1 MSRLTRSLLLSLSIL
16 VASCASEFAVKTG
29 VDLAPDAGIYL
40 LDPPPSLVADNWQQV
55 LEVRHGDEQH
65 TLLAQLSL
73 NSETGINLAVMT
85 AQGMPIF
92 QLEKAPLGPIKSEKM
107 LPISAVDPRYILAD
121 IMLVHW
127 PVTVLNSQLYGLNLV
142 EQGSTRRL
150 YQGEQLISEIRY
162 LDGATELVNFQ
173 RDYKIKFQRVN

>member
-1 MSRLTRSLLLSLSIL
+1 
-16 VASCASEFAVKTG
+16 
-29 VDLAPDAGIYL
+29 
-40 LDPPPSLVADNWQQV
+40 
-55 LEVRHGDEQH
+55 
-65 TLLAQLSL
+65 
-73 NSETGINLAVMT
+73 
-85 AQGMPIF
+85 
-92 QLEKAPLGPIKSEKM
+92 M